1 MLKNLITVA
10 TSQRIKS
17 RGCSRLRVRALA
29 SEATGTLGA
38 LELLFPCSSSPARK
52 TWCSKRYL
60 QLLPP
65 EYCV

>member
-29 SEATGTLGA
+29 SEATGVLGA

-52 TWCSKRYL
+52 AWCSKRYI
-60 QLLPP
+60 QPSSP
-65 EYCV
+65 EDCA